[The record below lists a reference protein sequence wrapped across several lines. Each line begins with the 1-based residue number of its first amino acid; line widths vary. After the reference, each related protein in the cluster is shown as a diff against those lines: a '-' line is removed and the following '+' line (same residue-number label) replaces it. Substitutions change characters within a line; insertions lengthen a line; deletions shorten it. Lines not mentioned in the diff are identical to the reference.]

1 MRDYVKEQ
9 TATLLRR
16 LAYQVTQ
23 AAKSADADAIHDLR
37 VAIRRLNRC
46 LQVFAQ
52 FYPHRSRKK
61 VRRKLGE
68 MMDGAAEVRD
78 RDIAAAL
85 LRASGV
91 PPDAAALTVLAR
103 ERAHAADRLS
113 GVLKH
118 FKQDSLSRRWRGEL
132 GL

>member
-1 MRDYVKEQ
+1 MRGYVREQ
-9 TATLLRR
+9 TSTLLRR

-23 AAKSADADAIHDLR
+23 VRKNADADEIHDLR

-46 LQVFAQ
+46 LQVFAE
-52 FYPHRSRKK
+52 FYPARSRKK
-61 VRRKLGE
+61 VRRKLSE

-85 LRASGV
+85 LREAGV
-91 PPDAAALTVLAR
+91 PPDAEALRVL
-103 ERAHAADRLS
+103 EQDRAVRAKELS
-113 GVLKH
+113 GLLEHWKH
-118 FKQDSLSRRWRGEL
+118 DSSSRRWREDL

>member
-1 MRDYVKEQ
+1 MRSYVKEQ
-9 TATLLRR
+9 TSTLLNR

-23 AAKSADADAIHDLR
+23 VRKSAGAGEVHDLR

-46 LQVFAQ
+46 LQVFAP
-52 FYPHRSRKK
+52 FYPAHSRKK
-61 VRRKLGE
+61 VRRQLSQ

-85 LRASGV
+85 LREAGA
-91 PPDAAALTVLAR
+91 PPDAAALRVLEQ
-103 ERAHAADRLS
+103 ERAYAAGQLS
-113 GVLKH
+113 GILAH
-118 FKQDSLSRRWRGEL
+118 WKQDSLSRRWRGEL